1 MELDQDACYRAISAR
16 DPRFDGEFFVGVTT
30 TGVYCRPVCPAR
42 TPGPRRCRY
51 FRTAAEAEKDGFRA
65 CFRCRPEVAP
75 GGAPVDAVPR
85 LVREATRRID
95 EGFLQEAPVAA
106 LARSLGVSAR
116 HLQRATLAELG
127 ATPVELA
134 QSRRLALAKQLL
146 QDSRLPL
153 ADVAFASGFRSVRR
167 FNALFRARFGRAPGA
182 VRRSEGSGV
191 GSGIVLRLDARL
203 PWDGATVLAFLAGR
217 AIPGVEQ
224 VAGSTYRRTARI
236 GDASGWIEVDVTP
249 RGLLA
254 RVSLGLRAV
263 LPAVVTRLRALFDL
277 DARPAAIAAVLGRD
291 RRLARALAANPG
303 LRVPGAFDG
312 LEVAVRALLGQ
323 QVSVRAASTLAGR
336 LVARF
341 GEAIETPHAG
351 LDRLFPAAEALRGTA
366 AIAAIGLPG
375 ARAAAL
381 EALAAAV
388 GGGLLLE
395 RGADAERTMTKLV
408 ALPGIGDWTASYI
421 AMRALGWPDACP
433 SGDLV
438 LRRALGDCTAR
449 EVERRAERWRPWR
462 AYAVMHLWR
471 EAT

>member
-1 MELDQDACYRAISAR
+1 MELEPQACYRVLLAR

-42 TPGPRRCRY
+42 TPGPRRCRF
-51 FRTAAEAEKDGFRA
+51 FRTAAQAEKEGFRA

-75 GGAPVDAVPR
+75 GGAPLDALPR
-85 LVREATRRID
+85 LVRDAARRID
-95 EGFLQEAPVAA
+95 EGFLQEAPVAD
-106 LARSLGVSAR
+106 LARALGVSAR

-127 ATPVELA
+127 ATPIELA

-153 ADVAFASGFRSVRR
+153 SDVAFASGFRSVRR

-182 VRRSEGSGV
+182 VRRSEGG
-191 GSGIVLRLDARL
+191 GLGRGIVLRLDARL
-203 PWDGATVLAFLAGR
+203 PWDGAAVLAFLAGR

-224 VAGSTYRRTARI
+224 VAGTTYRRTARI
-236 GDASGWIEVDVTP
+236 GDATGWIEVEVTA
-249 RGLLA
+249 RGIVA
-254 RVSLGLRAV
+254 QVSLGLRAA

-291 RRLARALAANPG
+291 RRLARGVSARPG

-341 GEAIETPHAG
+341 GEALETPHEG
-351 LDRLFPAAEALRGTA
+351 LDRLFPTADALRGTA
-366 AIAAIGLPG
+366 EIAAIGLPR

-381 EALAAAV
+381 EALAATVAA
-388 GGGLLLE
+388 GMRLE
-395 RGADAERTMTKLV
+395 RGADAEQVIGDLV
-408 ALPGIGDWTASYI
+408 ALPGIGPWTANYI
-421 AMRALGWPDACP
+421 AMRALGWPDAFP

-438 LRRALGDCTAR
+438 LRRALGDCTAKDA
-449 EVERRAERWRPWR
+449 ERRAERWRPWR